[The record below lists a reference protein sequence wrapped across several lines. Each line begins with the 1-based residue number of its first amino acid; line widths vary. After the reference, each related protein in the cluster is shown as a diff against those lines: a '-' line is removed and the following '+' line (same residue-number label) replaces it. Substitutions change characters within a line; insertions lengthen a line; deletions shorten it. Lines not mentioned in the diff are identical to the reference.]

1 VSRVGNSPIPLPAGV
16 KFELNGQDLKVTGP
30 KGSLS
35 LKVRPEVGL
44 TVDNGV
50 VTVTRPNEEAQ
61 TRAYHGMTRAIVANM
76 VKGVTDGFTRALE
89 IQGVG
94 WRCNMVGE
102 SINIQVGYSHPV
114 VVAPP
119 AGITYTVEGT
129 TLILVSGIDRQAVGQ
144 AAANLRAIRK
154 PEPYKGKGI
163 RYRDE
168 VVRRKEG
175 KTGGKKKK

>member
-1 VSRVGNSPIPLPAGV
+1 
-16 KFELNGQDLKVTGP
+16 
-30 KGSLS
+30 
-35 LKVRPEVGL
+35 
-44 TVDNGV
+44 V

>member
-1 VSRVGNSPIPLPAGV
+1 MSRVGNSPIPLPAGV
-16 KFELNGQDLKVTGP
+16 KFDLNGLHLKVTGP
-30 KGSLS
+30 KGSLE
-35 LKVRPEVGL
+35 LDLRPEVNL
-44 TVDNGV
+44 AVENGEV
-50 VTVTRPNEEAQ
+50 VFTRPNELPS
-61 TRAYHGMTRAIVANM
+61 TRSYHGMTRALVANM
-76 VKGVTDGFTRALE
+76 VKGVTEGFSRSLE

-94 WRCNMVGE
+94 WRCNMAGT

-114 VVAPP
+114 VVEPP

-129 TLILVSGIDRQAVGQ
+129 NIILVSGIDKQSVGQ

>member
-1 VSRVGNSPIPLPAGV
+1 MSRVGNSPIPLPAGV

-50 VTVTRPNEEAQ
+50 VTV

-154 PEPYKGKGI
+154 PDPYKGTGI

>member
-1 VSRVGNSPIPLPAGV
+1 
-16 KFELNGQDLKVTGP
+16 
-30 KGSLS
+30 
-35 LKVRPEVGL
+35 
-44 TVDNGV
+44 
-50 VTVTRPNEEAQ
+50 
-61 TRAYHGMTRAIVANM
+61 M
-76 VKGVTDGFTRALE
+76 VKGVTDGFTRSLE

-129 TLILVSGIDRQAVGQ
+129 TIILVSGIDRQAVGQ

>member
-1 VSRVGNSPIPLPAGV
+1 V